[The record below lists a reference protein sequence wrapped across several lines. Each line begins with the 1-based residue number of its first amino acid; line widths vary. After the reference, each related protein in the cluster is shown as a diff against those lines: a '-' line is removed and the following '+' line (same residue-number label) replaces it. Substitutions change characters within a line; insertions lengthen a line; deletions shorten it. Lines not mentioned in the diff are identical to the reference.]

1 MRKSAERRIPASPSL
16 SKMLLPTSMVEKD
29 CRDHIM
35 SLQYYESI
43 MSLSALAQID
53 PRDRQNSGISR
64 LAIGTRVQGSFLF
77 GSLGVGTFGF
87 VKSVGTPLSLE

>member
-1 MRKSAERRIPASPSL
+1 
-16 SKMLLPTSMVEKD
+16 
-29 CRDHIM
+29 
-35 SLQYYESI
+35 

-77 GSLGVGTFGF
+77 GSLGVGMFGF
-87 VKSVGTPLSLE
+87 IQSVGTPLSLE